1 MRVTVPRTS
10 HLQPGLKVAI
20 LMCTFNGQDHLAAQL
35 DSFDSQTHGNWQLWV
50 SDDGSMDGTPAELER
65 YVARW
70 SADKV
75 RVRLG
80 PMSGYVANFLS
91 LTCNPLI
98 HADYYAF
105 SDQDDVWMADKLER
119 SIRWLGSVP
128 AEVPAVYC
136 SRTLL
141 VDCEDQEIGFSPL
154 FRKPASFANAL
165 MQNIG
170 GGNTMV
176 FNNAARELLM
186 QAGQDIDVAMHDWW
200 AYLAVTACG
209 GRVHYDPVPTVR
221 YRQHGKNLVGSNS
234 DARSRLIRIKMLWN
248 GRFKQLTDQH
258 IRALD
263 KIVLEMTTEN
273 KRVLASFERARN
285 SRLVPRLLEFA
296 RIGLYRQTL
305 VGNLGLI
312 AATLFN
318 KV

>member
-1 MRVTVPRTS
+1 
-10 HLQPGLKVAI
+10 
-20 LMCTFNGQDHLAAQL
+20 
-35 DSFDSQTHGNWQLWV
+35 
-50 SDDGSMDGTPAELER
+50 MDGTPAELER
-65 YVARW
+65 YVARC

-75 RVRLG
+75 RVLPG
-80 PMSGYVANFLS
+80 PRSGYVANFLS

-141 VDCEDQEIGFSPL
+141 VDCEDQEIGLSPL

-200 AYLAVTACG
+200 VYIAVMACG

-221 YRQHGKNLVGSNS
+221 YRQHGKNLVGSNA
-234 DARSRLIRIKMLWN
+234 DTLSRLMRIKMLWG
-248 GRFKQLTDQH
+248 GRFKELNDQH
-258 IRALD
+258 IRTLD
-263 KIVLEMTTEN
+263 RIAVHMTPEN
-273 KRVLASFERARN
+273 RRSLASFERARN
-285 SRLVPRLLEFA
+285 TWLVPRLLGFA

-318 KV
+318 RT